1 MNTFKKL
8 FLSRYDESDF
18 LRYKKAQYTVLF
30 ALMINFF
37 LIVLCV
43 TAAVS
48 FTHERFILILSAS
61 SALIM
66 LLLLSVFLTRSGR
79 MEKGAIVIA
88 YASCFVASA
97 GFLKEPVHVAG
108 VTMAYFMFLDL
119 VYATIFCSNII
130 STSIIAV
137 FVSIQSYYYF
147 FIAKPIATGALLETA
162 HSTYIDGTITLI
174 MVYVV
179 GSIANTFINKALK
192 MSTEESEKNR
202 KQYDFIK
209 SLMVTIQNA
218 SGNLRNSI
226 NITSDVITSFS
237 DNAQSQAASVE
248 ELSATV
254 EEISAGTINVG
265 YASKEQTDSIK
276 ELITIIE
283 ELSTSIDSLEGHGN
297 EISAMFEVLIKLS
310 GKGENSSKILD
321 ETNNQI
327 TANSDEI
334 LTVVNVIDEFFEKI
348 NLLAL
353 NASIEAARAGE
364 HGRGFAV
371 VAQEIGKLSD
381 TSAQELGQITSLLGK
396 NKNDV
401 VTASHVIK
409 DMIGFIREL
418 NEKIHNLQ
426 TKSVHVLDEIHS
438 EKRLKNDMN
447 DKTTK
452 VEEKSNIIEVSMN
465 EQERAIED
473 VSISIE
479 QTNKIVQSNAA
490 NTESL
495 RTNADELQLLADDL
509 QKFFKEN
516 WNAGEE
522 ASLP

>member
-8 FLSRYDESDF
+8 FLSRYDEADF
-18 LRYKKAQYTVLF
+18 LRYKKAQYTILF
-30 ALMINFF
+30 ALMIIFF
-37 LIVLCV
+37 LTVLCV
-43 TAAVS
+43 AAAVS
-48 FTHERFILILSAS
+48 FTHERFLTVIS
-61 SALIM
+61 STFALIV
-66 LLLLSVFLTRSGR
+66 LLVLSILLTRSGR

-88 YASCFVASA
+88 YASCLVASA
-97 GFLKEPVHVAG
+97 GFLKGQVHIAG

-119 VYATIFCSNII
+119 VYATSFCSNLV

-137 FVSIQSYYYF
+137 FVSVQSYYYF
-147 FIAKPIATGALLETA
+147 FIAKPIAAGTLLETA
-162 HSTYIDGTITLI
+162 HSTYVDGTITLV
-174 MVYVV
+174 MVYIV

-192 MSTEESEKNR
+192 LSAEESEKNR

-209 SLMVTIQNA
+209 SLVVTIKDA

-226 NITSDVITSFS
+226 DVTSDVIGIFS

-254 EEISAGTINVG
+254 EEISAGTISVG

-276 ELITIIE
+276 ELISIID
-283 ELSTSIDSLEGHGN
+283 ELSTSIDSLENHGN
-297 EISAMFEVLIKLS
+297 EISSMFKVLMELS
-310 GKGENSSKILD
+310 GKGEHSSQILD

-327 TANSDEI
+327 TANSNEI
-334 LTVVNVIDEFFEKI
+334 LTVVNVIDEFFERI

-371 VAQEIGKLSD
+371 VAEEIGKLSD
-381 TSAQELGQITSLLGK
+381 TSAQELGQIAGLLDK
-396 NKNDV
+396 NKKDV
-401 VTASHVIK
+401 VTASEVIK

-418 NEKIHNLQ
+418 NEKINNLQ

-438 EKRLKNDMN
+438 EKRLKDKMN

-465 EQERAIED
+465 EQESAIED
-473 VSISIE
+473 VSTSIE

-495 RTNADELQLLADDL
+495 RTNADELQLLADNLHKIFQD
-509 QKFFKEN
+509 N
-516 WNAGEE
+516 WKIEEE
-522 ASLP
+522 AVVQ